1 MEEPFLKSISSF
13 SSSPN
18 GITKINFRVLIPDGV
33 SLLPSQIKQGSSPSQ
48 IVKGDFGLLKM
59 LTSDNLASS
68 ATELP
73 NYHHLQLYILNV
85 IYDNEVGS
93 ARHNTP
99 RRS

>member
-1 MEEPFLKSISSF
+1 MEFRFSLPKSNRVRRLPKSSKVRLSDSF
-13 SSSPN
+13 CR
-18 GITKINFRVLIPDGV
+18 IVCQ
-33 SLLPSQIKQGSSPSQ
+33 SL
-48 IVKGDFGLLKM
+48 KGDFGLLKM

-68 ATELP
+68 AAELP

-85 IYDNEVGS
+85 IYDTEVGP